1 MFIDTAKIEV
11 RAGNGGDGAI
21 SWRREKYVPDGGPDG
36 GDGGRGGSIILEA
49 DQDVG
54 TLLDFKYHP
63 IYKAESGEP
72 GRGQQQFGKAGQDL
86 ILKVPVGTIVRECES
101 GAAIADLREDG
112 QQFVVAKGGSGG
124 KGNVHFKSSI
134 RQAPRFAKPGG
145 FGQQLKIILE
155 VKLIADVGLVGLP
168 NVGKS
173 TILSILTHARPKIAN
188 YHFTT
193 LEPNLGVVDM
203 GAGRSYIMADIP
215 GLIEGAS
222 QGAGL
227 GHDFLRHIERT
238 RALAHVLDMSGSE
251 GRDPIEDFD
260 LIQEE
265 LLEYHPELP
274 KRLRVIVAN
283 KMDLPGAAENLE
295 CFRHEMTKRGVTLV
309 TPTERKEE
317 EILHPWKEPQEQEA
331 ALTLLPV
338 SAATTEGLEALRYEL
353 WKAVS
358 SVEKTNLTFDED
370 IVDVEQFYRRDTAV
384 TVTRKGH
391 RITVS
396 GEPVANLAKKLII
409 NDGASVQFFERS
421 LEQMGI
427 MDRVRAL
434 DPTEDDVIDIEGF
447 EFDWL

>member
-1 MFIDTAKIEV
+1 M
-11 RAGNGGDGAI
+11 
-21 SWRREKYVPDGGPDG
+21 
-36 GDGGRGGSIILEA
+36 
-49 DQDVG
+49 
-54 TLLDFKYHP
+54 
-63 IYKAESGEP
+63 
-72 GRGQQQFGKAGQDL
+72 
-86 ILKVPVGTIVRECES
+86 
-101 GAAIADLREDG
+101 
-112 QQFVVAKGGSGG
+112 
-124 KGNVHFKSSI
+124 
-134 RQAPRFAKPGG
+134 
-145 FGQQLKIILE
+145 
-155 VKLIADVGLVGLP
+155 GLVGLP

-295 CFRHEMTKRGVTLV
+295 RFRHEMTKRGVTLV

-317 EILHPWKEPQEQEA
+317 AILHPWKEPQEQEA